1 MSIRFGITALVLG
14 FGMAVSLHAQTCASP
29 IEVILPPFSN
39 GPYTD
44 TTCGHTNTLPYL
56 ANGAILASG
65 EQMIFH
71 LLRVPTAYA
80 GTITLTPAANVE
92 LGLFV
97 CRGPC
102 STYSTCIAAIDNGQG
117 IASTVQI
124 PAGAG
129 DYFVI
134 VGSTPVTAPSCGTYT
149 LSTAFPLND

>member
-1 MSIRFGITALVLG
+1 MNIRCGIAALVLG
-14 FGMAVSLHAQTCASP
+14 FGAIVSVRAQTCAAP
-29 IEVILPPFSN
+29 IEVISQLASN
-39 GPYTD
+39 GTHSD

-56 ANGAILASG
+56 GNGAISASG
-65 EQMIFH
+65 EQMIYH
-71 LLRVPTAYA
+71 ILRVPNAYA

-102 STYSTCIAAIDNGQG
+102 STYSTCIAAIDNGPG
-117 IASTVQI
+117 VASTAQI
-124 PAGAG
+124 PVGVG

-134 VGSTPVTAPSCGTYT
+134 VGSTPVTVPSCGSYT